1 MRLIPLTQGQSAIVD
16 DCDFERISAHR
27 WYAKWDSG
35 THSYYAVRASKTRTR
50 YAIWL
55 HREVVGAAHGD
66 RVRRVSGDTLDCRRG
81 CLVVERQHPKDVD
94 RTSGLVA
101 DG

>member
-1 MRLIPLTQGQSAIVD
+1 MKLIPLTRGQSAIVD
-16 DCDFERISAHR
+16 DDDFDRISAHR

-35 THSYYAVRASKTRTR
+35 THSYYAVRASKTRPR
-50 YAIWL
+50 YAIWM
-55 HREVVGAAHGD
+55 HREVVSAFPGD

-81 CLVVERQHPKDVD
+81 GLEVERKSPK
-94 RTSGLVA
+94 A